1 MGVQSDVSVLCSDC
15 ATTKFLPDLMAIL
28 GGFEVQHKP
37 TNGQLHHKLTVFGVH
52 TSIIQAAGPYDP
64 LQI

>member
-1 MGVQSDVSVLCSDC
+1 
-15 ATTKFLPDLMAIL
+15 MAIL